1 MLKIAEA
8 DVNLSTNEPLLL
20 AEYAPRYR
28 PMNVTMIVDVVNN
41 NIVLGNFS
49 RIIAL
54 TFCEPEL
61 LVKKRAL
68 PRSSVRVFTNFVPK
82 DLGEYHG
89 SSSPSACKR
98 AFI

>member
-41 NIVLGNFS
+41 NIVLGNFGLNT
-49 RIIAL
+49 RKYRNL
-54 TFCEPEL
+54 KEKYT
-61 LVKKRAL
+61 R
-68 PRSSVRVFTNFVPK
+68 
-82 DLGEYHG
+82 
-89 SSSPSACKR
+89 
-98 AFI
+98 